1 MLPEMKCKRKAC
13 TAVVSQGAI
22 VVMGGSDE
30 HGKVLTSVECF
41 TFDHYS
47 WEDLPPMKEARCKA
61 TAVGW

>member
-30 HGKVLTSVECF
+30 RGTPLTSVECF

-47 WEDLPPMKEARCKA
+47 WEDLPPMNEARYQA